1 LRVANDLA
9 PGVYIGLLLKQYTY
23 SNDLPRMP
31 GWVGSTVAGI
41 LDLDQ
46 GGIAGND
53 MTGAP

>member
-9 PGVYIGLLLKQYTY
+9 PGVYIGLLLEQYTY

-31 GWVGSTVAGI
+31 GWVGTTVAGI
-41 LDLDQ
+41 LDLNQ

-53 MTGAP
+53 ITGEP